1 MKKRKLNIE
10 IASEFVDLL
19 LDLAEVAFDTLDENK
34 NKEDEDQLITK
45 PSWRRWMDVFTEGK
59 KVSEENLVIM
69 TDESAGLKVVP
80 SEGPLAKLLNEKAD
94 KGELSPLVVVNEM
107 KHEPEYIEF
116 L

>member
-94 KGELSPLVVVNEM
+94 KGELLPLVVVNEM
-107 KHEPEYIEF
+107 KNEPEYIEF